1 MGENQERRQARRQKR
16 SVLRVE
22 EILHAAGVLFA
33 ELGYD
38 KVTTNM
44 IAARAGVSPGS
55 LYQFFSNKEAIAQA
69 FAADATEQLHRVYES
84 MLSSE
89 AMTLPLQTFL
99 DTFIDRIVAFN
110 RNCPGYLALE
120 LGSTISSSL
129 TLVLADLQQGLLA
142 RQDALLA
149 AYWPHSTGEQR
160 HLPLLVSYRLFLA
173 LLPLALQGDEE
184 QQKAIVHEMKVVLYR
199 YLEPI
204 VSEQRALEM
213 LSARTHALAEEQER
227 RTDPSLFDRD

>member
-16 SVLRVE
+16 GALRVE
-22 EILHAAGVLFA
+22 EILQAAGALFA
-33 ELGYD
+33 EVGYD

-69 FAADATEQLHRVYES
+69 FAADTIEQLHQVYDS

-99 DTFIDRIVAFN
+99 DTFIDR
-110 RNCPGYLALE
+110 
-120 LGSTISSSL
+120 S
-129 TLVLADLQQGLLA
+129 
-142 RQDALLA
+142 
-149 AYWPHSTGEQR
+149 EQR

-204 VSEQRALEM
+204 VSEQRA
-213 LSARTHALAEEQER
+213 
-227 RTDPSLFDRD
+227 

>member
-16 SVLRVE
+16 GVLRVE
-22 EILHAAGVLFA
+22 EILQAAGALFA

-44 IAARAGVSPGS
+44 IAERAGVSRGS
-55 LYQFFSNKEAIAQA
+55 LYQFFPNKEAIAQA
-69 FAADATEQLHRVYES
+69 FAADAIEQLHRVYDS

-89 AMTLPLQTFL
+89 AMTLPLQEFL

-129 TLVLADLQQGLLA
+129 ALVLAKLQQGLLA

-149 AYWPHSTGEQR
+149 VYWPHSTGEQR
-160 HLPLLVSYRLFLA
+160 HLPLLITYRLFLA

-184 QQKAIVHEMKVVLYR
+184 QQKTIVHEMKMVLYR

-204 VSEQRALEM
+204 VSKQRA
-213 LSARTHALAEEQER
+213 
-227 RTDPSLFDRD
+227 

>member
-16 SVLRVE
+16 GVLRVE
-22 EILHAAGVLFA
+22 EILQAAGALFA

-69 FAADATEQLHRVYES
+69 FAADATEQLHRVYDS

-110 RNCPGYLALE
+110 RSCPGYLALE

-129 TLVLADLQQGLLA
+129 ALVLAKLQQGLLA

-149 AYWPHSTGEQR
+149 VYWPQSTGEQR
-160 HLPLLVSYRLFLA
+160 HLPLLITYRLFLA

-184 QQKAIVHEMKVVLYR
+184 QQKTIVHEMKMVLYR

-204 VSEQRALEM
+204 VSKKRA
-213 LSARTHALAEEQER
+213 
-227 RTDPSLFDRD
+227 

>member
-16 SVLRVE
+16 GAIRVE
-22 EILHAAGVLFA
+22 EILQAAGALFA

-44 IAARAGVSPGS
+44 IAARAGVSRGS
-55 LYQFFSNKEAIAQA
+55 LYQFFPHKEAIAQA
-69 FAADATEQLHRVYES
+69 FATDAINHLHGVYDAL
-84 MLSSE
+84 LSSE
-89 AMTLPLQTFL
+89 VMTLPLQAFL

-129 TLVLADLQQGLLA
+129 ALVLADLQQGLLA

-173 LLPLALQGDEE
+173 LLPLALLGDEE

-204 VSEQRALEM
+204 VSKQSALEM
-213 LSARTHALAEEQER
+213 LSAQTHALAEES
-227 RTDPSLFDRD
+227 RTEDRSLTF

>member
-16 SVLRVE
+16 GVLRVE
-22 EILHAAGVLFA
+22 EILQAAGALFA

-69 FAADATEQLHRVYES
+69 FAADATEQLHRVYDS

-110 RNCPGYLALE
+110 RSCPGYLALE

-129 TLVLADLQQGLLA
+129 ALALADFQQGLLA
-142 RQDALLA
+142 RQDAILA
-149 AYWPHSTGEQR
+149 AYWPQSTGEQR
-160 HLPLLVSYRLFLA
+160 RLPLLVSYRLFLA

-184 QQKAIVHEMKVVLYR
+184 RQKAIVHEMKVVLYR
-199 YLEPI
+199 YLEPM
-204 VSEQRALEM
+204 VSEQRA
-213 LSARTHALAEEQER
+213 
-227 RTDPSLFDRD
+227 

>member
-16 SVLRVE
+16 GALRAE
-22 EILHAAGVLFA
+22 EILQAAGALFA
-33 ELGYD
+33 EVGYD

-69 FAADATEQLHRVYES
+69 FAADTIEQLHQVYDS

-129 TLVLADLQQGLLA
+129 ALILADLQQDLPS

-149 AYWPHSTGEQR
+149 AYWPHSTSEQR

-204 VSEQRALEM
+204 VSEQRA
-213 LSARTHALAEEQER
+213 
-227 RTDPSLFDRD
+227 

>member
-69 FAADATEQLHRVYES
+69 FAADATWPDD
-84 MLSSE
+84 
-89 AMTLPLQTFL
+89 PL
-99 DTFIDRIVAFN
+99 
-110 RNCPGYLALE
+110 
-120 LGSTISSSL
+120 
-129 TLVLADLQQGLLA
+129 
-142 RQDALLA
+142 
-149 AYWPHSTGEQR
+149 
-160 HLPLLVSYRLFLA
+160 
-173 LLPLALQGDEE
+173 
-184 QQKAIVHEMKVVLYR
+184 
-199 YLEPI
+199 
-204 VSEQRALEM
+204 
-213 LSARTHALAEEQER
+213 
-227 RTDPSLFDRD
+227 

>member
-16 SVLRVE
+16 GALRVE
-22 EILHAAGVLFA
+22 EILQAAGALFA
-33 ELGYD
+33 EVGYD

-44 IAARAGVSPGS
+44 IAARAGVSRGS
-55 LYQFFSNKEAIAQA
+55 LYQFFPNKEAIAQA
-69 FAADATEQLHRVYES
+69 FAADAIEQLHRVYDS

-89 AMTLPLQTFL
+89 AMTLPLQEFL
-99 DTFIDRIVAFN
+99 DTFIDRIIAFN

-129 TLVLADLQQGLLA
+129 ALVLAKLQQGLLA

-149 AYWPHSTGEQR
+149 VYWPHSTGEQR
-160 HLPLLVSYRLFLA
+160 HLQLLITYRLFLA

-184 QQKAIVHEMKVVLYR
+184 QQKTIVHEMKMVLYR

-204 VSEQRALEM
+204 VSKQRA
-213 LSARTHALAEEQER
+213 
-227 RTDPSLFDRD
+227 

>member
-16 SVLRVE
+16 GVLRVE
-22 EILHAAGVLFA
+22 EILQAAGALFA

-55 LYQFFSNKEAIAQA
+55 LYQFFLNKEAIAQA
-69 FAADATEQLHRVYES
+69 FAADAIEQLHRVYES

-89 AMTLPLQTFL
+89 AMTLPLQAFL

-129 TLVLADLQQGLLA
+129 ALVLADFQQGLIV

-173 LLPLALQGDEE
+173 LLPLAIQGDEE

-204 VSEQRALEM
+204 VSKQSALEM
-213 LSARTHALAEEQER
+213 LSAQTHALAEESRKEDR
-227 RTDPSLFDRD
+227 SLTF